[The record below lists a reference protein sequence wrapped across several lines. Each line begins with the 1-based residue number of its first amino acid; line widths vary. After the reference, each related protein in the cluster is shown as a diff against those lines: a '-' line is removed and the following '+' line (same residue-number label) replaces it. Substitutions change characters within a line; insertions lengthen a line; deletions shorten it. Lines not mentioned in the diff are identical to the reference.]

1 MTEAE
6 ATAREEIEKSTA
18 AIREID
24 WLTESAAFQ
33 TYKLKIERKAAELAN
48 QVLESRIPADERE
61 ELRLQRIGLL
71 SGVRMLADDRE
82 GHANILRGHGI
93 DV

>member
-6 ATAREEIEKSTA
+6 ATTQQEIDRSIK

-24 WLTESAAFQ
+24 ELLESPSFRAYAA
-33 TYKLKIERKAAELAN
+33 KIEAKAAELAEV
-48 QVLESRIPADERE
+48 VLERKTPAEQRE
-61 ELRLQRIGLL
+61 ELCLQRIGLL
-71 SGVRMLADDRE
+71 SGLRMIANDRE
-82 GHANILRGHGI
+82 GHASILRGHGI

>member
-1 MTEAE
+1 MTEE
-6 ATAREEIEKSTA
+6 ATTQQEIDRSIK

-24 WLTESAAFQ
+24 ELTESASFQ
-33 TYKLKIERKAAELAN
+33 AYRVKIESKAAELAN
-48 QVLESRIPADERE
+48 QVMESRIPAEDRE

-71 SGVRMLADDRE
+71 SGLRMLANDRE
-82 GHANILRGHGI
+82 GHASILRGHGI